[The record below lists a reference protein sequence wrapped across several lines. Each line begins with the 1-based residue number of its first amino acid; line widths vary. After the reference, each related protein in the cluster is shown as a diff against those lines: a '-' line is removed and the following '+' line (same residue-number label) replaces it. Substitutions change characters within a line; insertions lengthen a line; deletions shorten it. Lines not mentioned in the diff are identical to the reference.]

1 MVNYKQQ
8 SLTLKALEVLIK
20 ARERLLFTAWQT
32 SVWGEPTLWDTEP
45 CLKRSMTRKPF
56 WVTRARFVSPEKAL
70 SVTVHLH
77 SLNSLLF
84 YLSLP
89 GAFLTD
95 VVSKVH
101 WSREPMLEHRVS
113 AVRQRELCVSK
124 RRQDPR
130 GIPRRLKGE
139 ILPQH
144 MGFIWA
150 IQEFG
155 SVITSRNSSTIGIGV
170 SVSQLLYWDL
180 YLSAF
185 FQREEIFTLCNTEPL
200 TVV

>member
-1 MVNYKQQ
+1 MANYKQQ

-20 ARERLLFTAWQT
+20 AWERLLFT
-32 SVWGEPTLWDTEP
+32 VWGEPTLWDTEP
-45 CLKRSMTRKPF
+45 CLKGSMTRTSF
-56 WVTRARFVSPEKAL
+56 WVTRARYGSPEKAL
-70 SVTVHLH
+70 SVIVHLH

-95 VVSKVH
+95 VVSKAH
-101 WSREPMLEHRVS
+101 WSREPMLEHWVS
-113 AVRQRELCVSK
+113 AVRQRELCVPK
-124 RRQDPR
+124 MRQDPR

-155 SVITSRNSSTIGIGV
+155 SVV
-170 SVSQLLYWDL
+170 YQQEQLHNRRDRGQCQPASLLRFVPVCFLPERRD
-180 YLSAF
+180 
-185 FQREEIFTLCNTEPL
+185 IH
-200 TVV
+200 VM